1 MSERPEIVD
10 LVGAARV
17 VVSTRMTRAAPWLG
31 VAAAAI
37 AGVAGLPWVA
47 VGVAGLSVLATRSM
61 RLLGARKF
69 RRLRS
74 DDVVEASIGESE
86 TKGTTLVLR
95 DPRGMQARV
104 RLGSAGTVR
113 ELLEKS
119 GLARRR
125 LSIVSEPEFARAII
139 AAPAFTALV
148 VGVLAV
154 IGSARRNDGGYD
166 ESYPEALF
174 AGVLL
179 LANIADA
186 ARSVFPS
193 RRTVVIGTDGVR
205 IGRLFLPARDIET
218 AFKRVRWEIVIRTK
232 DGREHVAPIGTSTDA
247 RSEWLIERIRAVA
260 RDADDDAETLAR
272 AGRDL
277 EAWRRDVE
285 GRVRAGYRDGALT
298 PERLATVLDDPTAI
312 PDRRLG
318 AALALLAATPEPQRP
333 AVRVRVAE
341 LAEAAAD
348 ERLAKAFEE
357 LSRDALTPR
366 TAARVREV

>member
-1 MSERPEIVD
+1 MSEPPDLVD
-10 LVGAARV
+10 LVGSARV
-17 VVSTRMTRAAPWLG
+17 AVSTRMTRAAPWVG
-31 VAAAAI
+31 VAAAAM

-61 RLLGARKF
+61 LLLGARKF
-69 RRLRS
+69 RRLRP

-95 DPRGMQARV
+95 DQRGTQVRV
-104 RLGSAGTVR
+104 RLGSAGNVR

-125 LSIVSEPEFARAII
+125 LSIVSEPELARAMI
-139 AAPAFTALV
+139 AAPAFMALL
-148 VGVLAV
+148 VGVLAL
-154 IGSARRNDGGYD
+154 IGSGGGYDGGYD
-166 ESYPEALF
+166 ENYEEALF
-174 AGVLL
+174 TIALL
-179 LANIADA
+179 LANITDA

-205 IGRLFLPARDIET
+205 IGRLFLAARDIET

-247 RSEWLIERIRAVA
+247 RADWLIERIRAVA
-260 RDADDDAETLAR
+260 RDAHDDAETLAR
-272 AGRDL
+272 GGRNL

-318 AALALLAATPEPQRP
+318 AAAATTGGACAGRR
-333 AVRVRVAE
+333 ARGSGGGR
-341 LAEAAAD
+341 
-348 ERLAKAFEE
+348 
-357 LSRDALTPR
+357 
-366 TAARVREV
+366 AARQGVRGAVA